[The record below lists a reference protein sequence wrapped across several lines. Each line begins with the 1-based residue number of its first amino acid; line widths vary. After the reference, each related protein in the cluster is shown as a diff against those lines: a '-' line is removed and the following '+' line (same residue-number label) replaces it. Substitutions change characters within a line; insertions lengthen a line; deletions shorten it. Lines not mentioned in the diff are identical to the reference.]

1 MCISVGVR
9 ACVCISM
16 CMEICVFMYIYE
28 HMGGRACVCVCLLN
42 VHICGHVHAIG
53 PVDVRGNL
61 QQLILTFH
69 YEGFEDQAFVVKLG
83 GKPLYS
89 LSHITSPMEGIL
101 QVRVQ

>member
-1 MCISVGVR
+1 MFQASRCYPRGNQIFFIEDITSY
-9 ACVCISM
+9 VCM
-16 CMEICVFMYIYE
+16 
-28 HMGGRACVCVCLLN
+28 CVCVCLLN